1 MNPASPSVTVITPA
15 YNAAARVGETIRS
28 VQAQSLGDWEMLIA
42 DDASEDATA
51 ALVEEAARADPRI
64 TLIRCAANGGSG
76 AARNAAL
83 SRAKGRYIAFLDSD
97 DLWLPEKLAR
107 QTAFMV
113 DSGCALSYTAFRR
126 ISADGQRTGRLIH
139 VPDRLTYQTL
149 LKNTAIATLTAMV
162 DSRQTGPLTMSTA
175 RRDDYILWLS
185 LLRRGFVARG
195 LNEDLARYRAVAG
208 SLSSRPGRSAAWTW
222 RVYREAEGLGPV
234 RASWC
239 MANYGARALVKRLR
253 F

>member
-1 MNPASPSVTVITPA
+1 MNPAAPSVSVITPA
-15 YNAAARVGETIRS
+15 YNAAARIGETIRS
-28 VQAQSLGDWEMLIA
+28 VQGQSLEDWEILIA
-42 DDASEDATA
+42 DDASQDDTA
-51 ALVEEAARADPRI
+51 AVVEAAAASDPRI
-64 TLIRCAANGGSG
+64 VLIRRAANAGSG
-76 AARNAAL
+76 TARNAAL
-83 SRAKGRYIAFLDSD
+83 ARAKGRYIAFLDSD

-107 QTAFMV
+107 QTAFMRET
-113 DSGCALSYTAFRR
+113 GCALSYTAFRR
-126 ISADGQRTGRLIH
+126 ISADGRRTGRLIR
-139 VPDRLTYQTL
+139 VPDCLTYEEL

-162 DSRQTGPLTMSTA
+162 DSEQTGPLILSTA

-195 LNEDLARYRAVAG
+195 LHEDLARYRAVAG

-222 RVYREAEGLGPV
+222 RVYRESEGLGLV

-239 MANYGARALVKRLR
+239 MAHYGARAVLKRLR